1 MFLYLDLACEQAKR
15 EHLWLTK
22 ERLYQAIVEG
32 AAKRLRPKFVSFAS
46 MAIGLVPIL

>member
-22 ERLYQAIVEG
+22 GRLYEAMVEG
-32 AAKRLRPKFVSFAS
+32 TAKRLRPKFMTFTTTT
-46 MAIGLVPIL
+46 IGLVRIL